1 MRSNLARIF
10 AVVMGVSL
18 SLTILAA
25 CGAGTTTG
33 SGTPTAGSTVIKIA
47 TDLPVSGK
55 VIGGG
60 KPIEDS
66 VHLAVNEAN
75 ANHIIP
81 GYTLVFDP
89 KDDVGPAGI
98 PDPAGGAQNVSALA
112 VDALVAGRVGP
123 LYTKGAHAHP
133 APPTPTPPPQLDPP
147 PTPPPTARNT
157 PP

>member
-98 PDPAGGAQNVSALA
+98 PDPAVGAQNVSALA
-112 VDALVAGRVGP
+112 GDALVAGDAGP
-123 LYTKGAHAHP
+123 LNRKVTKGE
-133 APPTPTPPPQLDPP
+133 PPTTHPTPPAPIIPAHTHPP
-147 PTPPPTARNT
+147 PT
-157 PP
+157 

>member
-98 PDPAGGAQNVSALA
+98 PDPAVGAQNGSALA
-112 VDALVAGRVGP
+112 GDALVAGGGGPPNSQVG
-123 LYTKGAHAHP
+123 KGGV
-133 APPTPTPPPQLDPP
+133 PPTNPNPP
-147 PTPPPTARNT
+147 
-157 PP
+157 

>member
-33 SGTPTAGSTVIKIA
+33 GGTPTAGSTVIKIA

-75 ANHIIP
+75 ANHLIR
-81 GYTLVFDP
+81 GYTLVVDP
-89 KDDVGPAGI
+89 KHHDSLACI
-98 PDPAGGAQNVSALA
+98 PDPPLGAQ
-112 VDALVAGRVGP
+112 P
-123 LYTKGAHAHP
+123 
-133 APPTPTPPPQLDPP
+133 
-147 PTPPPTARNT
+147 
-157 PP
+157 